1 VQRVISVPTNWVS
14 ATARD
19 GQAEVSL
26 YLPQLTYTLGER
38 ASALVVLRNVGADPF
53 DPRACNGNIY
63 FELLL
68 RDAAGQEVFSWTR
81 EHFPPRPD
89 QAVLPR
95 CTFMGYPDLLL
106 PSGQAVQGTLD
117 FRVPTVGSLSVVA
130 RRFQASTPA
139 AALIVTAQPA

>member
-1 VQRVISVPTNWVS
+1 MQRVISVPTNWVG
-14 ATARD
+14 ATATD

-26 YLPQLTYTLGER
+26 YVPQLTYTVGER

-81 EHFPPRPD
+81 EHLPPRSD
-89 QAVLPR
+89 QPVLPR
-95 CTFMGYPDLLL
+95 CTFMGYPNLLL
-106 PSGQAVQGTLD
+106 RPGQAVQGTLD
-117 FRVPTVGSLSVVA
+117 FRVPTVGSLSVA
-130 RRFQASTPA
+130 AHRFQASTPA
-139 AALIVTAQPA
+139 AELIITAQPA